1 MRPLRGG
8 GWIVGPQPGR
18 AGVIY
23 TLVVFGAVVLDQLTK
38 LWILRTFELYE
49 SREIIPGLF
58 NLVYVTNTGAAFSIL
73 ADVDSPWRH
82 YFFLGIGLLATIGL
96 TIYYYRL
103 RAAHRAYAVALGLVV
118 GGALGNLID
127 RLRLGSV
134 VDFLDFHLAG
144 RHWPAF
150 NVADSAI
157 CVGAVLFLIIS
168 FVTEQK
174 DSKE

>member
-1 MRPLRGG
+1 M
-8 GWIVGPQPGR
+8 
-18 AGVIY
+18 
-23 TLVVFGAVVLDQLTK
+23 VVFGAVVLDQLTK

>member
-1 MRPLRGG
+1 M
-8 GWIVGPQPGR
+8 VGYQPGR

-23 TLVVFGAVVLDQLTK
+23 SLVVLLAVVLDQVTK
-38 LWILRTFELYE
+38 LWILRSFELYE

-58 NLVYVTNTGAAFSIL
+58 NLVYVTNPGAAFSFL

-82 YFFLGIGLLATIGL
+82 SFFLGIGLFASIGL
-96 TIYYYRL
+96 TLYYYKL
-103 RAAHRAYAVALGLVV
+103 RAAHRAYAVALGLIV

-127 RLRLGSV
+127 RLRFGSV

-144 RHWPAF
+144 HHWPAF

-157 CVGAVLFLIIS
+157 CVGAVLFLITS
-168 FVTEQK
+168 FIEEKKTTRTNT
-174 DSKE
+174 

>member
-1 MRPLRGG
+1 M
-8 GWIVGPQPGR
+8 
-18 AGVIY
+18 IY
-23 TLVVFGAVVLDQLTK
+23 PLVVVLAVVLDQLTK
-38 LWILRTFELYE
+38 LWIVRSFELYE

-58 NLVYVTNTGAAFSIL
+58 NLVYVTNTGAAFSFL

-82 YFFLGIGLLATIGL
+82 YFFLGIGLVATIGL

-144 RHWPAF
+144 HHWPAF

-174 DSKE
+174 RK